1 MEIEEREPHAKRGR
15 GNTGDALTSS
25 MAGFRQ
31 GAGHRQGVA
40 HFRTSTGSR
49 DKGQSAAAK
58 FDYINREGKYEKGR
72 DELGYTESGNLPE
85 WAKER
90 PREYWEA
97 ADKYERDNGRL
108 FVHAEF
114 ALPRELT
121 EQQQIALVQAQ
132 AQAMARTK
140 DGKPLPYS
148 FAIHSPKGR
157 NPHFHIEISE
167 RALDGKERTPE
178 TWFKRAPIGAKKT
191 TDLQP
196 RDWVFET
203 RVAWCDLANR
213 HLEREGINTRLDPRT
228 LKAQGIDRIPEIRVG
243 YTDPK
248 RPHIRK
254 ERQERNEAIKL
265 ANRLPEA
272 QRDIA
277 KADAQIAELTA
288 ILRDIE
294 AREKAAALVK
304 TQEQQP
310 EMPRQVHDQVQQ
322 IHAPKK
328 PVQAQEPKQ
337 FGTLTQ
343 AEREI
348 IDRKHYP
355 ALAEWFTEMK
365 AKAERPA
372 PTFETVL
379 AKHPDMVKAKAEAQ
393 AAKERSDKAAQ
404 AVRDQEWDIES
415 KKCTLGAEEHYHKA
429 QVKAVGILDF
439 ARKKELKAE
448 AEKLEQSMAKLIE
461 GAKKLEALRAEAGQL
476 KNAEIQARQ
485 EPVNVHRRELA
496 TNSDTYKQLAQE
508 QDTHKRE
515 TGQAQMWVEKYS
527 PYMTERA
534 RREAAKAQERLATAK
549 TQAPQ
554 PKAVETP
561 KPAQLTPEEKMLAEK
576 ARLLAVAEAARKAG
590 PGQFKERMEAEQ
602 QAKKIEAAYVRTLSP
617 KELTDYRRRQGKSKG
632 LGM

>member
-304 TQEQQP
+304 AQEQKP
-310 EMPRQVHDQVQQ
+310 EPPRQVQDRARPEAPQQ
-322 IHAPKK
+322 KHTENHAPKAQVA
-328 PVQAQEPKQ
+328 PRLDERWLEWADNRPYPDIQA
-337 FGTLTQ
+337 FF
-343 AEREI
+343 
-348 IDRKHYP
+348 D
-355 ALAEWFTEMK
+355 EWQ
-365 AKAERPA
+365 AKAQVPA
-372 PTFETVL
+372 PTLESVL
-379 AKHPDMVKAKAEAQ
+379 AKSPDFQKALGRFEDAQREREYNAFKIESLKREEQSEAERFALVKKEAGLFGLGLNTVDRKWMKECKERLKDLPTKIKAREDKAK
-393 AAKERSDKAAQ
+393 
-404 AVRDQEWDIES
+404 
-415 KKCTLGAEEHYHKA
+415 
-429 QVKAVGILDF
+429 
-439 ARKKELKAE
+439 ELVKAE
-448 AEKLEQSMAKLIE
+448 AEANEVLAFVQAK
-461 GAKKLEALRAEAGQL
+461 
-476 KNAEIQARQ
+476 
-485 EPVNVHRRELA
+485 ELA
-496 TNSDTYKQLAQE
+496 PGSATRQQLTQELAAHE
-508 QDTHKRE
+508 QDTANARWQV
-515 TGQAQMWVEKYS
+515 QA
-527 PYMTERA
+527 
-534 RREAAKAQERLATAK
+534 
-549 TQAPQ
+549 
-554 PKAVETP
+554 
-561 KPAQLTPEEKMLAEK
+561 LTPYVAQRKARHEQQQKALAEEK
-576 ARLLAVAEAARKAG
+576 ARKLAIK
-590 PGQFKERMEAEQ
+590 P
-602 QAKKIEAAYVRTLSP
+602 P
-617 KELTDYRRRQGKSKG
+617 HKSKSRG
-632 LGM
+632 